1 MINLDDAWTIVKDA
15 AQEIEHGSFYCV
27 LQVFKGRDASL
38 VEEVNQVRKYRNCV
52 AHGRRTAKPVAVDP
66 ETAFRRLKEFLDVLG
81 IRSTHGS

>member
-15 AQEIEHGSFYCV
+15 AQQIEHGSFYRV

-38 VEEVNQVRKYRNCV
+38 VEEVNQVRKYRNLV
-52 AHGRRTAKPVAVDP
+52 AHGRRTAKPDAVDP
-66 ETAFRRLKEFLDVLG
+66 ETTFGRLKEFLDVLG